1 MFTTTFSAATSAA
14 SATAATTPTPT
25 ASATATTT
33 PTVSVTATKTP
44 TASATATA
52 TKTPTAS
59 ATATRTP
66 TASATT
72 ATISTDITTTLADI
86 ATTLAATSHY
96 TSPFK
101 FSDYKDSKSGLL
113 SSASGLN
120 FGSSFASNSNQIS
133 TNQHINCGIV
143 SEYQLFGK
151 SGLAK
156 ESIMSEIIEL
166 LDKRSKSLKDYFY
179 HNNNSQNY
187 AKLFELLSLID
198 EQNKELKNEI
208 KLFFQL
214 PNNESSV

>member
-1 MFTTTFSAATSAA
+1 MFTTSTFSAATSA
-14 SATAATTPTPT
+14 

-52 TKTPTAS
+52 TK
-59 ATATRTP
+59 TP

-156 ESIMSEIIEL
+156 ESIMSEIVEL